1 MPMSHSGWAEWRK
14 FSAAMLALVGTFNAA
29 EGLVI
34 VYGGGAIGVERNRM
48 MFLDP
53 RLWGEVSVVLGGLL
67 LVLGGWLWLVTVRVP
82 IAVIVPAVVAH
93 GIVQVGVLAAYPIWA
108 LLMIAFDVIIIF
120 ALTVSPATAA
130 RFAGPDVASSP
141 DDYRPRHLLTPI
153 TATVVLGPIPG
164 LATWPQNNPRDNGW
178 PADDDPWAQDGPWP
192 PAATGEPDL
201 FGVAGLD
208 VLTPDGAPEVLD
220 GIVAPARAATAVR
233 TAPANE
239 RVRAVVRL
247 PWAGLAPRPAAA
259 GYPAEPAPAGF
270 DDRPPAGF
278 DDRPPAGFDAE
289 PPALVR
295 PWIRNVAGPDGTG
308 HGGPD
313 GAMDVAMDVAMD
325 GPTDGSADDH
335 PAEPGGRPDGSLVP
349 ATRVTPALPAAP
361 ASPPILGAISGR
373 CPDTPL
379 QV

>member
-53 RLWGEVSVVLGGLL
+53 RLWGEISVVLGGLL
-67 LVLGGWLWLVTVRVP
+67 LVLGGWLWLVTVRVR

-153 TATVVLGPIPG
+153 TATVVLGPLPG
-164 LATWPQNNPRDNGW
+164 LAAWPQNDWPQNDSRNNGW
-178 PADDDPWAQDGPWP
+178 PADDDPWAQEGPWP
-192 PAATGEPDL
+192 PPATGAPDV
-201 FGVAGLD
+201 FDVAGLD
-208 VLTPDGAPEVLD
+208 VLTPDGEPEALD
-220 GIVAPARAATAVR
+220 GIVAPARATTTVR
-233 TAPANE
+233 RAPASD

-247 PWAGLAPRPAAA
+247 PWAGLAPRPAASEA
-259 GYPAEPAPAGF
+259 VEPAGF

-278 DDRPPAGFDAE
+278 DDE
-289 PPALVR
+289 QPALVR
-295 PWIRNVAGPDGTG
+295 PWIRNVAD
-308 HGGPD
+308 PD
-313 GAMDVAMDVAMD
+313 GALDD
-325 GPTDGSADDH
+325 SAADH
-335 PAEPGGRPDGSLVP
+335 PAESPQRSDGALVP
-349 ATRVTPALPAAP
+349 APRATAALPAGP
-361 ASPPILGAISGR
+361 ATPPILGAISGR

>member
-67 LVLGGWLWLVTVRVP
+67 LVLGGWLWLVTVRVR
-82 IAVIVPAVVAH
+82 IAVVVPAVVAH

-164 LATWPQNNPRDNGW
+164 LAAWPQNNNW
-178 PADDDPWAQDGPWP
+178 PADNDPWAQEGPWP
-192 PAATGEPDL
+192 PPATGEPDM
-201 FGVAGLD
+201 FDAGGLD
-208 VLTPDGAPEVLD
+208 VLTPDGVPEALD
-220 GIVAPARAATAVR
+220 GIVAPARAATTVR
-233 TAPANE
+233 PAPANG

-247 PWAGLAPRPAAA
+247 PWAGLAPRPAASE
-259 GYPAEPAPAGF
+259 YPAEYTEYTEYSEYTEYTEYTE
-270 DDRPPAGF
+270 PPAGTF
-278 DDRPPAGFDAE
+278 DEPVDHEFDE

-295 PWIRNVAGPDGTG
+295 PWIRNVAGPDG
-308 HGGPD
+308 
-313 GAMDVAMDVAMD
+313 AMD
-325 GPTDGSADDH
+325 GPMDGSAADH
-335 PAEPGGRPDGSLVP
+335 SAEPAGRPDGALVP
-349 ATRVTPALPAAP
+349 VNRATAALPAGP
-361 ASPPILGAISGR
+361 GTPPILGAISGR

>member
-53 RLWGEVSVVLGGLL
+53 RLWGEISVVLGGLL
-67 LVLGGWLWLVTVRVP
+67 LVLGGWLWLVTVRVR
-82 IAVIVPAVVAH
+82 IAVVVPAVVAH

-164 LATWPQNNPRDNGW
+164 LAAWPQNNSQNNNW
-178 PADDDPWAQDGPWP
+178 PADDDPWAQEGAWP
-192 PAATGEPDL
+192 PPATGEPDM
-201 FGVAGLD
+201 FDAAGLD
-208 VLTPDGAPEVLD
+208 VLTPDGEPEALD
-220 GIVAPARAATAVR
+220 GIVAPARAATTVR
-233 TAPANE
+233 PAPANG

-247 PWAGLAPRPAAA
+247 PWAGLAPRPAASE
-259 GYPAEPAPAGF
+259 YPGEYSAEYTDYPE
-270 DDRPPAGF
+270 PPAGMFDEPADDEF
-278 DDRPPAGFDAE
+278 DD

-295 PWIRNVAGPDGTG
+295 PWIRD
-308 HGGPD
+308 
-313 GAMDVAMDVAMD
+313 MDA
-325 GPTDGSADDH
+325 SAADH
-335 PAEPGGRPDGSLVP
+335 SAEAAQRPDSALVP
-349 ATRVTPALPAAP
+349 ATRVPAALPAGP
-361 ASPPILGAISGR
+361 GTPPILGAISGR